1 MNEFKLVITIGNDA
15 MLDPSDVAERLHI
28 VADLLEQGCVEGSI
42 KDANGNTV
50 GSFCFPDIE
59 VQS

>member
-1 MNEFKLVITIGNDA
+1 MNMNEFTLKITLGNAA

-28 VADLLEQGCVEGSI
+28 VADRLEQGCTNGII

-50 GSFCFPDIE
+50 GSFYFPIE
-59 VQS
+59 D